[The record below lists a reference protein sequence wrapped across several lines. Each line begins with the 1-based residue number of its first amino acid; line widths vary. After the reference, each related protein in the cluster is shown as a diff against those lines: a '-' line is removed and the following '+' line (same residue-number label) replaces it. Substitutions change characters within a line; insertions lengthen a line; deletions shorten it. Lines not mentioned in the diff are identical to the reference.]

1 MGTLE
6 QRLIGVL
13 ALMDS
18 QLLVFLKGLL
28 TTFKSALFNKGS
40 LVWRKIKEPFT
51 REFPQ
56 DKHIVETLYLLLAP
70 IELLSNSRPGG
81 FKDEHI

>member
-28 TTFKSALFNKGS
+28 TTFKSAYILF
-40 LVWRKIKEPFT
+40 
-51 REFPQ
+51 
-56 DKHIVETLYLLLAP
+56 LLIFMLA
-70 IELLSNSRPGG
+70 
-81 FKDEHI
+81 FKMFLQV